1 MPLSKSDQI
10 SEKQKWSVIIKPD
23 FCKACGYC
31 INFCPRKI
39 LVPSKNYNKKGYHY
53 PEVTDESKCI
63 GCRICEFMC
72 PDFAI
77 YIVPKKEE

>member
-1 MPLSKSDQI
+1 LSQTTISQKS
-10 SEKQKWSVIIKPD
+10 SHKWSVIIRPE

-31 INFCPRKI
+31 IAFCPRKI
-39 LVPSKNYNKKGYHY
+39 LVPSKNYNKKGHHY
-53 PEVTDESKCI
+53 PEVVDESKCI
-63 GCRICEFMC
+63 GCRLCEYMC